1 MQNLRNKNIPVYCL
15 ISGVMETIILYKGT
29 TDKAVFVLG
38 EGEREQDATTKNH
51 RGVRKKNEL
60 EENAR
65 LIHR

>member
-1 MQNLRNKNIPVYCL
+1 
-15 ISGVMETIILYKGT
+15 METIILYKGT